1 MKQIINFFKDED
13 GAAIPEYALIL
24 GVVAAVAITTLISI
38 GGNASQIFTTV
49 DGHMSTAAG
58 TASGGTTAPAP

>member
-24 GVVAAVAITTLISI
+24 GVIAAVAVVGLELIGTNSSERFDTI
-38 GGNASQIFTTV
+38 GTKIGT
-49 DGHMSTAAG
+49 AG
-58 TASGGTTAPAP
+58 TSTTP

>member
-24 GVVAAVAITTLISI
+24 GVIAAVASAGLILM
-38 GGNASQIFTTV
+38 GTNASTTFN
-49 DGHMSTAAG
+49 DIGNKIS
-58 TASGGTTAPAP
+58 GTTTTG

>member
-24 GVVAAVAITTLISI
+24 GVIAAVASAGLILMGSGADATFKDI
-38 GGNASQIFTTV
+38 GGKISGTTV
-49 DGHMSTAAG
+49 E
-58 TASGGTTAPAP
+58 P